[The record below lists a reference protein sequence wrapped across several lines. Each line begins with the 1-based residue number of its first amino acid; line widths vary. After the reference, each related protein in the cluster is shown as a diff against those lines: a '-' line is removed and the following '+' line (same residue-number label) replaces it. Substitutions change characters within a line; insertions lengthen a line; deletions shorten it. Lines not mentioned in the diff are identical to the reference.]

1 MFVQFND
8 IRIIKDENYQKVPL
22 SCDVCDTMLRV
33 FDIMNYKKYECCDNC
48 SLMIAH
54 PNKEKWLNGWRPSR
68 KEIDRVVENQNNTPI
83 YIMRGL

>member
-1 MFVQFND
+1 MFVQFSD

-22 SCDVCDTMLRV
+22 SCDVCDTMLCV
-33 FDIMNYKKYECCDNC
+33 FDIMDYKKYECCANC

-54 PNKEKWLNGWRPSR
+54 PNAEKWLNGWRPSK